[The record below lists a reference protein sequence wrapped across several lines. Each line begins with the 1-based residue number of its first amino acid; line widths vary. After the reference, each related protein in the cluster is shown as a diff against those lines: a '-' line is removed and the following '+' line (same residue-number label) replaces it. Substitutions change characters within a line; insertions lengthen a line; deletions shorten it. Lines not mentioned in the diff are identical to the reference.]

1 MRDVCWWKKKH
12 QVFVWTNDVVDFWC
26 SVPKQS
32 ICFHEN
38 KVFLMY
44 SAKTKYFMCTVP
56 KQSIPAWR
64 QIDSASLC
72 VCGSQTLQKGIIWLQ
87 LKLAQ
92 VLFTIGQILSTKIFI
107 YNVASC
113 NVLPIPKNNKCYW
126 LYYWSIKL
134 NVYCSNQGLIVFLFI
149 SFVFVCVRAANSGS
163 IRESAGALRPMR
175 RKCCVLVDKGNKHKY
190 KT

>member
-1 MRDVCWWKKKH
+1 MFAGGRKNITSFCL
-12 QVFVWTNDVVDFWC
+12 C
-26 SVPKQS
+26 P
-32 ICFHEN
+32 N
-38 KVFLMY
+38 KVFVFM
-44 SAKTKYFMCTVP
+44 KVKYFMCTVP

-72 VCGSQTLQKGIIWLQ
+72 VCGSQTLLLQKGIIWLE
-87 LKLAQ
+87 LKLVQ
-92 VLFTIGQILSTKIFI
+92 VLLTFGQILSTKIFI

-190 KT
+190 KTSLSIEII